1 MWFCH
6 TTQSSPIVSHPLPP
20 QELTARTH
28 FKGNVRKRLLPLY
41 LGAAIATEGQP
52 APTPSAPEL
61 VVPGLP
67 FAPHA
72 CLVGE
77 GRGSKVAVGD
87 SLVMDGPGDDGEGG
101 GGGGK
106 KAKSIGKVV
115 AVASEGGVP
124 VAVGMVRLEAVLP
137 SHRRIM
143 VVPQDGGGEVAALP
157 FTPPWWP
164 TDLDPAT
171 GKRPAEA

>member
-1 MWFCH
+1 MVSISQKYH
-6 TTQSSPIVSHPLPP
+6 KRPLSPL

-41 LGAAIATEGQP
+41 LGATIATKSQS
-52 APTPSAPEL
+52 ALTPSAPEL

-77 GRGSKVAVGD
+77 GRGSKVEVGD
-87 SLVMDGPGDDGEGG
+87 SLVMYESSDDGGG
-101 GGGGK
+101 E
-106 KAKSIGKVV
+106 KARSIGKVV
-115 AVASEGGVP
+115 AVSSEGGVP
-124 VAVGMVRLEAVLP
+124 MAVGMVRLEAVLP
-137 SHRRIM
+137 SHCRVM
-143 VVPQDGGGEVAALP
+143 VVPNGGGDEVPALP

-164 TDLDPAT
+164 TDLDPTT
-171 GKRPAEA
+171 GKRPAEV